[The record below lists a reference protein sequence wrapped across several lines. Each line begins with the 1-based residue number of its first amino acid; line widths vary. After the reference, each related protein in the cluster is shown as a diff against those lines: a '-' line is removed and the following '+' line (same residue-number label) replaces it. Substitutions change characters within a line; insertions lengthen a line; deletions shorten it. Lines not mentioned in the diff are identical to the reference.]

1 MIRSRHLLMTAAL
14 ALVAASGLARTPEPA
29 FANDWRKV
37 ATMLDKARLL
47 RWRTALVAAVA
58 DAKRAGADEMIAREG
73 VLLSPDAGLE
83 RPAIPA
89 GNYACRTIKLGSKGA
104 YTAAFSVKPATRC
117 AISEQGGTTRLTT
130 AEGNQRPRGRIYPGN
145 EWRQIF
151 LGTLSL
157 GDETRGMDYGRDA
170 TRDMAGLLER
180 IGERRWRL
188 ILPEPSFESSIDII
202 ELTPVN

>member
-14 ALVAASGLARTPEPA
+14 ALVAVSGVARTPDPA

-37 ATMLDKARLL
+37 ATMPDKARLL
-47 RWRTALVAAVA
+47 RWRTAMVAAVA
-58 DAKRAGADEMIAREG
+58 GAKRAGADEMVAREG
-73 VLLSPDAGLE
+73 VLLAPDAALD

-89 GNYACRTIKLGSKGA
+89 GTYSCRTIKLGSKGA
-104 YTAAFSVKPATRC
+104 YTAAFSIRPATPC

-130 AEGNQRPRGRIYPGN
+130 AEGSQRPRGRIYPGN
-145 EWRQIF
+145 EWHQIF

-188 ILPEPSFESSIDII
+188 ILPEPSFESNVDII
-202 ELTPVN
+202 ELVPAN

>member
-1 MIRSRHLLMTAAL
+1 MSQSRHWWFVAVL
-14 ALVAASGLARTPEPA
+14 AVLVASGVARAEAP

-47 RWRTALVAAVA
+47 RWRTVLIAAIA
-58 DAKRAGADEMIAREG
+58 EANRAGATAMIAREG
-73 VLLSPDAGLE
+73 ALLAPDAALD

-89 GNYACRTIKLGSKGA
+89 GAYQCRTIKLGSKGA
-104 YTAAFSVKPATRC
+104 YTPAFSVRPATRC
-117 AISEQGGTTRLTT
+117 TISAQDGTIRLTT
-130 AEGNQRPRGRIYPGN
+130 AQGSQRPRGRIYPGN

-170 TRDMAGLLER
+170 TRDMAGFLER
-180 IGERRWRL
+180 IGEQRWRL
-188 ILPEPSFESSIDII
+188 ILPEPSFESSIDVI
-202 ELTPVN
+202 ELVPAN